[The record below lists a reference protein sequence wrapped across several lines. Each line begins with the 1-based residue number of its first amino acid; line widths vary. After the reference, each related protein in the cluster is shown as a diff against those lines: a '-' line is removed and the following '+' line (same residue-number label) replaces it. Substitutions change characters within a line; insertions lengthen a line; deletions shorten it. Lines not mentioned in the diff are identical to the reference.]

1 MAQTITTQ
9 YYYEYET
16 TSAPQHNT
24 SMLNPSALS
33 CSSLP
38 TYLHDADRLRNDKT
52 IQSLLLEPQFWVCL
66 VAAFLAIVCVR
77 LWYCQ
82 SKSGGVK
89 RSKSGLFQIAR
100 ESSAASLATFKQ
112 VSSSAS
118 FARLSEAVRSLNCF
132 KKGGFVPTIS
142 APDLFVPTST
152 VKNLSLEDVSIVIK
166 YAIEHNRADFDESAI
181 LANVSTHVEEVVA
194 AVDAAVIKSRGVHVR
209 PNTTIT
215 SGTASHDGNV
225 DALYFCAAMR
235 LFVEWRA
242 VKITPEEYR
251 AYAVG
256 MNVARRDFVQNTSK
270 VEDAVHRWIESEIEC
285 GRKKVTSPTIRQL
298 LEYELVQNVHTRLP
312 KLNDN
317 TAATGIIWMTRQL
330 LFQTE
335 IFSNVIQV
343 PDSYKT
349 GTEAVRAAYKTVFNP
364 YHGWAI
370 QQVFNYA
377 FNGAPPV
384 SVIFEMLNPRVVEE
398 VENQFPES
406 DASIVDNPI
415 PDVVGASFISSLDD
429 STRGSDDEDMAS
441 CFSTEKDVLNP
452 FQELGNKIKKNC
464 EIFAANA
471 EKGWTKFVED
481 VVQGGNLK
489 QRKRAPTEDVS
500 LAGDLS
506 SHCVPQQQQLRR
518 PSLPRYVLDP
528 KALQLY
534 VESETKRAS
543 YKHIVHYL
551 TIVNPLLHEI
561 RSTIEEFG
569 MNDPTRV

>member
-1 MAQTITTQ
+1 MAQTTTTTQ
-9 YYYEYET
+9 YDCKPKT
-16 TSAPQHNT
+16 MSAPEQNI
-24 SMLNPSALS
+24 SMLNPSDLS

-38 TYLHDADRLRNDKT
+38 IYLHDADRLRDKT
-52 IQSLLLEPQFWVCL
+52 NETLLLEAQFWIGL
-66 VAAFLAIVCVR
+66 VAAFLAMVCVR
-77 LWYCQ
+77 RWYNQ
-82 SKSGGVK
+82 SKSDGVK

-132 KKGGFVPTIS
+132 KKDSFVPTIS
-142 APDLFVPTST
+142 APDLFIPPAT
-152 VKNLSLEDVSIVIK
+152 VKNLSLKDISLVIK
-166 YAIEHNRADFDESAI
+166 YAIQHNRADFDESAI
-181 LANVSTHVEEVVA
+181 LADASTHVEEVVA
-194 AVDAAVIKSRGVHVR
+194 AMDAAVIKSRGVHVL
-209 PNTTIT
+209 PSTSIT
-215 SGTASHDGNV
+215 SGTASQDGNV

-242 VKITPEEYR
+242 VKITPEEYK

-256 MNVARRDFVQNTSK
+256 MNVAKRDFIQNTSK
-270 VEDAVHRWIESEIEC
+270 VEDAVHRWIESEIES
-285 GRKKVTSPTIRQL
+285 GKKKVAAPTVRQL
-298 LEYELVQNVHTRLP
+298 LESELVQNVHTRLP
-312 KLNDN
+312 RLNDN

-349 GTEAVRAAYKTVFNP
+349 GNEAIRAAYKTVFNP

-384 SVIFEMLNPRVVEE
+384 SVIFEMLNPQVVDEM
-398 VENQFPES
+398 ENQYPDS
-406 DASIVDNPI
+406 DASIVDNAI
-415 PDVVGASFISSLDD
+415 PEVVGASFISSLDD

-441 CFSTEKDVLNP
+441 CFSSEQDVLNP
-452 FQELGNKIKKNC
+452 FQKFGNNIKKNWD
-464 EIFAANA
+464 IFAANT
-471 EKGWTKFVED
+471 EKGWTAFVDD
-481 VVQGGNLK
+481 VIKGGNMN
-489 QRKRAPTEDVS
+489 QRKRAPSEDIS

-506 SHCVPQQQQLRR
+506 SHCVPRHQQLRR
-518 PSLPRYVLDP
+518 PSLPRFVLDP
-528 KALQLY
+528 KAHQLY
-534 VESETKRAS
+534 VESETTKAAHM
-543 YKHIVHYL
+543 HIGYYL
-551 TIVNPLLHEI
+551 TIVDPLLREI

-569 MNDPTRV
+569 MNDPTKV